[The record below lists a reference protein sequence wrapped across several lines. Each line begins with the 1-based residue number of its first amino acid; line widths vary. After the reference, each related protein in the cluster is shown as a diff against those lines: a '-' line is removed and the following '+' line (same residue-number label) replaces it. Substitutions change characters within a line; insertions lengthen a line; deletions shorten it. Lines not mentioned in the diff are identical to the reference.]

1 MSHVPKL
8 DQEFWT
14 IYALN
19 GSDMRVIVKPW
30 KGVVTSVYNDAK
42 NTTVQLSPIDPGTGK
57 PDTAQKDS
65 VHVDGAELYC
75 SALDAWVAY
84 ENSLLDDECELKIE
98 LDKAATEI
106 KEAARIIE
114 KLLQNENRICHLSL
128 KGPGLHAHY

>member
-1 MSHVPKL
+1 
-8 DQEFWT
+8 
-14 IYALN
+14 
-19 GSDMRVIVKPW
+19 
-30 KGVVTSVYNDAK
+30 VTSVYNDAK
-42 NTTVQLSPIDPGTGK
+42 KTTVQLSPIDPGTGK

-65 VHVDGAELYC
+65 VHVEVDQLYC

-84 ENSLLDDECELKIE
+84 ENNLLDCERKIANE

-128 KGPGLHAHY
+128 KGKGLHAHY